1 MKAAAEGEN
10 YEREGLRRSGVHA
23 TSLLLDFYVEAAF
36 FNEHPLLAPPLDVIL
51 YLAGG
56 NEHYARAQVLS
67 PPLVRREKRA
77 LYSAS

>member
-51 YLAGG
+51 SSRG
-56 NEHYARAQVLS
+56 
-67 PPLVRREKRA
+67 KRA
-77 LYSAS
+77 LRSRTSTFTPAGTAGKESTV